1 MLRLFKYCIV
11 IVLLLMAAV
20 PQASAESVINKIVA
34 VVNGDIITKYDLQAR
49 ASSKLHRAGLS
60 ALDPA
65 DAKAIRQIE
74 AETLEEM
81 IVDQLMVQEAKRYN
95 LLADEVAIDNE
106 LRSLLARMQISQEEL
121 EARLRTEGQDIDFYR
136 GLIANNI
143 MRQKLLSFMVSRK
156 VVVTRQDIEAYY
168 NEHKSEYM
176 QDKSVALSLI
186 VFAPNT
192 DAAAVLQD
200 VRDGKMSFAEAV
212 EKYSIGPSVGGGSI
226 GTLEWS
232 SLIGSWRQSIE
243 GVPAGGIGSEIEYDG
258 RAAYLHV
265 DNVTEGSAKP
275 VDGVAEEIEE
285 KLREPLLKERFEEY
299 TRKLRERAVVDI
311 RL

>member
-1 MLRLFKYCIV
+1 MLRLLKYCTV
-11 IVLLLMAAV
+11 IACLLLSVV
-20 PQASAESVINKIVA
+20 PHANAETVINKIVA
-34 VVNGDIITKYDLQAR
+34 VVNGDIITKFDLQAR

-74 AETLEEM
+74 EGTLEEM

-95 LLADEVAIDNE
+95 LLADEAAIDNE
-106 LRSLLARMQISQEEL
+106 LRSLLARMQITQEQL
-121 EARLRTEGQDIDFYR
+121 ESRLKAEGQDIDFYR

-168 NEHKSEYM
+168 EEHKSEYM
-176 QDKSVALSLI
+176 QDKAVSLSLI

-192 DAAAVLQD
+192 DAEAVLKD
-200 VRDGKMSFAEAV
+200 VRDGNISFADAV
-212 EKYSIGPSVGGGSI
+212 QKYSIGPTVGNGSI
-226 GTLEWS
+226 GSLEWS
-232 SLIGSWRQSIE
+232 SLVDTWRDSID
-243 GVPAGGIGSEIEYDG
+243 GVPAGGIGSEIVYDG
-258 RAAYLHV
+258 RSAYLHV
-265 DNVTEGSAKP
+265 DSVTEGSAKP
-275 VDGVAEEIEE
+275 VDDVAEEIEE

-299 TRKLRERAVVDI
+299 THKLRERAVVDI